1 MRWKVVCIVGQSG
14 RTIGYDMLSEGG
26 EKRTVTIQ
34 QLVNAIASGV
44 VANARINE
52 GKLEFSEQLPKRV
65 IEQVINI
72 QLTESEFNT
81 LYPYLC
87 DMYQKLAEKH
97 PEKNEKVL
105 VILNKFV
112 GYKNRLS
119 EIEH

>member
-1 MRWKVVCIVGQSG
+1 M
-14 RTIGYDMLSEGG
+14 
-26 EKRTVTIQ
+26 
-34 QLVNAIASGV
+34 
-44 VANARINE
+44 
-52 GKLEFSEQLPKRV
+52 